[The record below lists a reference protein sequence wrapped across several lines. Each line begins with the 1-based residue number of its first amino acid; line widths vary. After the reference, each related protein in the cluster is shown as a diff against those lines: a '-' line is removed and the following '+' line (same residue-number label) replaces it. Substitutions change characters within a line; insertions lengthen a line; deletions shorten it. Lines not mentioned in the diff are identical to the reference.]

1 MPLNRPDDFGTNAG
15 GSRSG
20 DYYRYCFKNGTLL
33 LEWCNTVTLDSVN
46 AEGCPRPVVLAKIA
60 AQDYNEVWI
69 ATATD
74 SDVEIISDDTTRQ
87 RLWQECLVG
96 FFPGG
101 PAAPTIPRSASWDK
115 RPHCGS
121 TAN

>member
-1 MPLNRPDDFGTNAG
+1 MVQHRNAG
-15 GSRSG
+15 
-20 DYYRYCFKNGTLL
+20 
-33 LEWCNTVTLDSVN
+33 SVN
-46 AEGCPRPVVLAKIA
+46 AEGYPHPVVLAKIA
-60 AQDYNEVWI
+60 AQGYNEVCM
-69 ATATD
+69 ATD
-74 SDVEIISDDTTRQ
+74 GEVEIISDDATRQ
-87 RLWQECLVG
+87 RLWQKWLAG